1 MNALF
6 HMCNLAYWFVTSTAH
21 ASSMFKNKIDK
32 YLRRAG
38 NRSPSPSYLDRD
50 GRRGAIVTQSS
61 QALQN
66 GWILD
71 KPMASLSTCHLNV
84 LPLMA
89 MLLNQGKS

>member
-21 ASSMFKNKIDK
+21 AKNKIDK

-38 NRSPSPSYLDRD
+38 NLSPSPSYLDRD

-61 QALQN
+61 QVLQN
-66 GWILD
+66 GWTLD

-89 MLLNQGKS
+89 MLLNQGNF